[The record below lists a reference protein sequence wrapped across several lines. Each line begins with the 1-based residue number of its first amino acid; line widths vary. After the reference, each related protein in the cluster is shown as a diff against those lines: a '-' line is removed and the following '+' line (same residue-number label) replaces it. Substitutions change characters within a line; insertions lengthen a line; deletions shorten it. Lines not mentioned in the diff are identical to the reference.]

1 MASSTDYRWCEKKKK
16 TTLST
21 PHRFRAP
28 RLGVWHPPS
37 WSCFNDLLLLTF
49 VATTAQRDLVNQETE
64 AAGVSTVRYV
74 YMLIYTHYTIWI
86 YVYIR
91 LYTWFWPLECF
102 LVVIFF
108 LSTDCWRV
116 CFQEF
121 WSTVRS
127 ARVQC
132 HLVHCI
138 RRMQCYIQFPFL
150 DLNLLPTF
158 LRLLKIISKN
168 SDQFRTARQCYSRT
182 QGQSRFRVYPGKLPV
197 ERKDAKGH
205 SNR

>member
-1 MASSTDYRWCEKKKK
+1 MTTD
-16 TTLST
+16 
-21 PHRFRAP
+21 
-28 RLGVWHPPS
+28 
-37 WSCFNDLLLLTF
+37 
-49 VATTAQRDLVNQETE
+49 
-64 AAGVSTVRYV
+64 
-74 YMLIYTHYTIWI
+74 
-86 YVYIR
+86 
-91 LYTWFWPLECF
+91 
-102 LVVIFF
+102 
-108 LSTDCWRV
+108 
-116 CFQEF
+116 
-121 WSTVRS
+121 RS

-138 RRMQCYIQFPFL
+138 PRMQCYIQFPFL

-205 SNR
+205 SNRWQKIAWFREQPVTSTIATENESSSQSRLVAYLTYLRKMSHSQKRKIPPAVGLLIQIRQSRQ